1 MTLDLT
7 TREVSQ
13 RLKEVGFTAR
23 TNAFWT
29 EDELLDEND
38 CAYLDWVLVRT
49 DSDYSGLLEGI
60 LYAYS
65 ASTLLTWINENHKKY
80 NFEWSLDDDGIF
92 VYIVGTIQ
100 GEGEYSAEFN
110 GSWPDLF
117 AEAIIWI
124 KEKENK

>member
-1 MTLDLT
+1 MTNDKT

-13 RLKEVGFTAR
+13 RLMDVGFDETRESVWYKGKIVSVEALMEY
-23 TNAFWT
+23 ALEVDVDFT
-29 EDELLDEND
+29 EV
-38 CAYLDWVLVRT
+38 YP
-49 DSDYSGLLEGI
+49 
-60 LYAYS
+60 AYS